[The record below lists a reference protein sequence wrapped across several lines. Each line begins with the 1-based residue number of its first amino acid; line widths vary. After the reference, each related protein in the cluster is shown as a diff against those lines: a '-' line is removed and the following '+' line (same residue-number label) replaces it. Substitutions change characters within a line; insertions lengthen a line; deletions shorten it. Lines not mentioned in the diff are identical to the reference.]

1 MKKNILSILSLFCL
15 LGVSGCGNNESS
27 PITNSSVDNSLSTE
41 TITSNSVTSSVNS
54 NTVEYSAQVLLPDG
68 SNANAGLT
76 IQWCGGPQGL
86 CRTADTDANGVAKI
100 NLEAYD
106 YDVHVLN
113 CPEEYTCELGL
124 VATSNERAIT
134 ITLIELKDV
143 IGGEGTS
150 ATPYSITSG
159 AYNVTLEKGGD
170 VQYFAFSSTEVGSYS
185 IESLSSQVLVDPNV
199 SYYGT
204 SLSET
209 AVSSD
214 DNGGYDKNFKLTF
227 EVNSNEIYYF
237 GVSAT
242 GFSRAK
248 TFSFI
253 IKKI

>member
-1 MKKNILSILSLFCL
+1 MKKDILSILSLICL
-15 LGVSGCGNNESS
+15 LGISGCREANDSS
-27 PITNSSVDNSLSTE
+27 TISVNSNIQTSETLSTSTNKNSSVDE
-41 TITSNSVTSSVNS
+41 

-76 IQWCGGPQGL
+76 IQWCGGPKGL

-150 ATPYSITSG
+150 ETPYSITSG

-185 IESLSSQVLVDPNV
+185 IESLSSQVLVDPSV

-209 AVSSD
+209 AVSND